1 MKSLSESLFDQE
13 TNIKKDITFGDL
25 FELDEYKTD
34 LKKISADY
42 MGHLADDMYK
52 ISDLYNKQ
60 LISKD
65 SKIKGSSDEDIVKG
79 LATIIQ
85 NIPITAQTNII
96 DLGSKLEKFEKYYKS
111 FIKNSFHLRG
121 QRYIW
126 SAIADPNNPSKTYS
140 SRDDFKIIDSPR
152 VEIHFCRLTL
162 KFKRK

>member
-1 MKSLSESLFDQE
+1 MKSLIESLFDQE
-13 TNIKKDITFGDL
+13 ANIKKDIMFGDL
-25 FELDEYKTD
+25 FELDEYITD

-52 ISDLYNKQ
+52 MSDLYNKQ

-79 LATIIQ
+79 LATIVQ
-85 NIPITAQTNII
+85 NIPITVQTNIM
-96 DLGSKLEKFEKYYKS
+96 DLRFKLEKFEKYYKS
-111 FIKNSFHLRG
+111 FVKNSFHLRG

-126 SAIADPNNPSKTYS
+126 AAVNDPNNPYS
-140 SRDDFKIIDSPR
+140 SRNDVKIIDSSR